1 MCKGNSK
8 EKDDLFDTGTT
19 TYLYVMKKKKGER
32 RKKLSVLSIPC
43 RVFRTK
49 NGEKI

>member
-19 TYLYVMKKKKGER
+19 AYPYVMKKKKDER
-32 RKKLSVLSIPC
+32 RKKLSTLSRPH

-49 NGEKI
+49 NG

>member
-1 MCKGNSK
+1 MRKGDSK
-8 EKDDLFDTGTT
+8 EKDDLFDTTI
-19 TYLYVMKKKKGER
+19 TYPYVMKKKKGER

-49 NGEKI
+49 NG